1 MNAYAS
7 SAFGVSGESP
17 EYHEWKTGDIT
28 VERFGAREPTFIF
41 RQGDRIIAR
50 LTWPRPR
57 QGRYRAEHESTELYL
72 TVERMG
78 YTMVATDLMTRRS
91 KLIVNNR
98 RNPKRAR
105 MTIDLDDSRYFV
117 TRRNGKGKDER
128 DFSLHIRREFYKSEL
143 IEVRFDAADI
153 TRQRTRGA
161 ARRLVTIRIHP
172 VMRWEA
178 AHFHHL
184 LALIVGCVV
193 FVGGHD
199 RFKFDRKNN
208 KYVAKKN

>member
-41 RQGDRIIAR
+41 RQEDRVIAR
-50 LTWPRPR
+50 LTWPRSR
-57 QGRYRAEHESTELYL
+57 QGRYRAEHEPTELYL

-91 KLIVNNR
+91 KLFVTNR

-105 MTIDLDDSRYFV
+105 MTIDLEDSRYFV

-128 DFSLHIRREFYKSEL
+128 DFSLHIRREFYQSEL

-199 RFKFDRKNN
+199 RFRFDRKHN
-208 KYVAKKN
+208 KYVAKKS